1 MKDSYMN
8 VVVSQLGKST
18 DNVSIHTKDSPKCT
32 DDSFSKTIEKSTVKL
47 AEKDSY
53 DRQEPVSEELDASKT
68 EVVYEDDG
76 QVYEE
81 EPKVEETEE
90 YAQNLTLLIP
100 KKEAVDV
107 ACEFANEQ
115 KGMFQEAGQQMQT
128 AICEQLNIS
137 EEEFEQVMEELGIT
151 VFELFNPAQL
161 AEFVMKVSGIEDAGQ
176 LLVTSDFVQLK
187 HQVEG
192 IQNELMEKTGLVEAM
207 NQPKK
212 VDKNEVRDFIL
223 KTASYL
229 EQPEQMVEPE
239 VNVHPQAQ
247 SSEEQNGQMTL
258 MQGQDVESIS
268 ITQEKQ
274 PVVLEGFENKAQ
286 SVQENIKPLTEENV
300 VQTAESTQPTE
311 ESEEEPLSD
320 ELLQKLFADSSK
332 TKTEL
337 GVEKTNAVVDGSEE
351 AVYVEGEQPEEMV
364 QDVEDSQTTLEMDTN
379 EVSKL
384 QKVGKRQETSEHR
397 QENHS
402 EQNHGHE
409 APVAKTSSA
418 PVVTGT
424 EQTFDANALEQPM
437 SFTETPVVRYVST
450 PASELLQRVA
460 EQIRMVKASGET
472 SIEMQIN
479 PESLGKVY
487 IHVTAKE
494 GVVNAQIQA
503 STEAAKEMLDM
514 QMAEL
519 RDNLNQAGVKVDAI
533 EVTVSSHAFEQN
545 LEQNAKREEQQA
557 QQQAKYRQ
565 RSLRSGELDGLSGLL
580 SEEEALAAQIMKDH
594 GNTMDIMA

>member
-90 YAQNLTLLIP
+90 YAQNLTVLIP

-192 IQNELMEKTGLVEAM
+192 IQNELVEKTGLVEAM

-247 SSEEQNGQMTL
+247 SSEEQNGQMTA
-258 MQGQDVESIS
+258 E
-268 ITQEKQ
+268 EKDAIC
-274 PVVLEGFENKAQ
+274 PFCSRLYMNFPYC
-286 SVQENIKPLTEENV
+286 SVSFV
-300 VQTAESTQPTE
+300 SAESSDSC
-311 ESEEEPLSD
+311 ESRYSFNDAKSVSNGLTPSRIICSVLP
-320 ELLQKLFADSSK
+320 
-332 TKTEL
+332 
-337 GVEKTNAVVDGSEE
+337 GVICESNSLTVWSASLTRAIASAV
-351 AVYVEGEQPEEMV
+351 
-364 QDVEDSQTTLEMDTN
+364 
-379 EVSKL
+379 
-384 QKVGKRQETSEHR
+384 
-397 QENHS
+397 
-402 EQNHGHE
+402 
-409 APVAKTSSA
+409 
-418 PVVTGT
+418 
-424 EQTFDANALEQPM
+424 
-437 SFTETPVVRYVST
+437 
-450 PASELLQRVA
+450 
-460 EQIRMVKASGET
+460 T
-472 SIEMQIN
+472 SI
-479 PESLGKVY
+479 
-487 IHVTAKE
+487 
-494 GVVNAQIQA
+494 
-503 STEAAKEMLDM
+503 
-514 QMAEL
+514 
-519 RDNLNQAGVKVDAI
+519 
-533 EVTVSSHAFEQN
+533 
-545 LEQNAKREEQQA
+545 
-557 QQQAKYRQ
+557 
-565 RSLRSGELDGLSGLL
+565 
-580 SEEEALAAQIMKDH
+580 
-594 GNTMDIMA
+594 